1 MDCEGYIKRFMLRIM
16 LILLTGS
23 VSFVDV
29 SICQN
34 PRSVGC
40 GEYRLCC
47 IVLKGKGKCD
57 RDLIWI
63 WHLTAWASCQICLL
77 TVRLWNKTHFPGTL
91 KSPGAG
97 RVCAS
102 SQREVLLWRPRSWLM
117 EMNVH
122 WVCMT
127 MTDNGAQT
135 LQVVGEAPT
144 GASALVS
151 PSNINYTNAHSEGYM
166 SIPSTD

>member
-1 MDCEGYIKRFMLRIM
+1 
-16 LILLTGS
+16 
-23 VSFVDV
+23 
-29 SICQN
+29 
-34 PRSVGC
+34 
-40 GEYRLCC
+40 
-47 IVLKGKGKCD
+47 
-57 RDLIWI
+57 
-63 WHLTAWASCQICLL
+63 
-77 TVRLWNKTHFPGTL
+77 
-91 KSPGAG
+91 
-97 RVCAS
+97 
-102 SQREVLLWRPRSWLM
+102 M

-122 WVCMT
+122 WVYMT